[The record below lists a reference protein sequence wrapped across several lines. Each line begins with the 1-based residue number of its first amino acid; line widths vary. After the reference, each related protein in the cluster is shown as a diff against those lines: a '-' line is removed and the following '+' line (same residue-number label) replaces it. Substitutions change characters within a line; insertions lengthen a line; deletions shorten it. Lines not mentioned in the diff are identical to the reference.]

1 MIKPAA
7 KRTRLIVD
15 VSPGM
20 RKRIKMAAARRDVSV
35 RRYVEDI
42 LEAVVPLD
50 EPLDSERGRL
60 VTGETL
66 RLFKD
71 IRDTVM
77 RGRRF
82 ADDSTDLIEQARAE
96 RTADL

>member
-1 MIKPAA
+1 MIKQPA

-20 RKRIKMAAARRDVSV
+20 RQRIKMAAARRDVSV
-35 RRYVEDI
+35 RCYAEDI

-50 EPLDSERGRL
+50 EPRASERGRP
-60 VTGETL
+60 VTGDTL

-71 IRDTVM
+71 IRETVM

-96 RTADL
+96 RTALL

>member
-1 MIKPAA
+1 MIKQPA

-20 RKRIKMAAARRDVSV
+20 RQRIKMAAARRDVSV
-35 RRYVEDI
+35 RCYAEDI

-50 EPLDSERGRL
+50 EPLASERGRP
-60 VTGETL
+60 VTGDTL

-71 IRDTVM
+71 IRETVI

-82 ADDSTDLIEQARAE
+82 ADDSTDLIEQASAE

>member
-1 MIKPAA
+1 MNNRAA
-7 KRTRLIVD
+7 KRTRLMVD

-20 RKRIKMAAARRDVSV
+20 RQRIKMAAARRDVSV

-50 EPLDSERGRL
+50 EPLASERGRL
-60 VTGETL
+60 VTGQTL
-66 RLFKD
+66 RLFED
-71 IRDTVM
+71 IRETVM

-82 ADDSTDLIEQARAE
+82 ADDTTDLIEQARVE

>member
-1 MIKPAA
+1 MC
-7 KRTRLIVD
+7 
-15 VSPGM
+15 
-20 RKRIKMAAARRDVSV
+20 ARRQEISV

-42 LEAVVPLD
+42 LEAVVPLG
-50 EPLDSERGRL
+50 EPLASERGRS

-71 IRDTVM
+71 IRETVM

-82 ADDSTDLIEQARAE
+82 ADDSTDLIEQTRAE

>member
-1 MIKPAA
+1 MIKQPA

-20 RKRIKMAAARRDVSV
+20 RQRIKMAAARRDVSV
-35 RRYVEDI
+35 RCYAEDI

-50 EPLDSERGRL
+50 EPRASERGRP
-60 VTGETL
+60 VTGDTL

-71 IRDTVM
+71 IRETVM
-77 RGRRF
+77 RGPRF
-82 ADDSTDLIEQARAE
+82 ADDSTDLIEQASAE

>member
-1 MIKPAA
+1 MIRQAA

-20 RKRIKMAAARRDVSV
+20 RQRIKMAAASRDVSV

-50 EPLDSERGRL
+50 ETLASERGRP

-66 RLFKD
+66 RLFRD
-71 IRDTVM
+71 IRETVM
-77 RGRRF
+77 RGGRF
-82 ADDSTDLIEQARAE
+82 ADDSTDLIEQPRAE